1 MFRVLALVARRHFMD
16 YEIINNDS
24 REPGMEEQERTA
36 YLRKIKEL
44 NGTSLR
50 ESKPADPGPVT
61 KERRRSIRFRCDG
74 SAELRPEGSDVRTWG
89 TLSDISMH
97 GCYVEMTATYPVGTT
112 VNLSLEAL
120 GVRVNVVGEV
130 KVSYPFLGIGIAFQE
145 LLFEERE
152 KLRELLQRLST
163 NCGLIPPEPA
173 AIGSDGLPVSLPSP
187 SQAYEM
193 VKELAKFFQSHSDL
207 SQAAF
212 GEILARWTSSH

>member
-1 MFRVLALVARRHFMD
+1 MD
-16 YEIINNDS
+16 YEIINDDS
-24 REPGMEEQERTA
+24 RESGRAEQERTA
-36 YLRKIKEL
+36 HLRKIKEME
-44 NGTSLR
+44 GTSPC
-50 ESKPADPGPVT
+50 ESKPAEPGPVM

-97 GCYVEMTATYPVGTT
+97 GCYVEMTATYPVGTV

-120 GVRVNVVGEV
+120 GVRVNVAGEV

-145 LLFEERE
+145 LPFEERG
-152 KLRELLQRLST
+152 KLRELLHRLSAS
-163 NCGLIPPEPA
+163 CGLISPEPA

-187 SQAYEM
+187 SQAHEM
-193 VKELAKFFQSHSDL
+193 VKELANFFQSHSDL

-212 GEILARWTSSH
+212 REILARWTSSH